1 MRRGLLIAVLLLFAA
16 AVPGAQSVSQRQQ
29 QFEIEHELER
39 LPTYGV
45 FDFIG
50 FNYDR
55 GKVTLVGHAYQ
66 GGLKSH
72 AANAV
77 KRVAGVDEVD
87 NKIDL
92 LPASMFDDRIRWA
105 TFYKIYGDGSLSR
118 YSPGGEMGARYELR
132 HARRF
137 PGTQPFGIYP
147 IHIIVKNGK
156 TTLMGLVGSEMDRRI
171 AEMRAREV
179 SGVFS
184 VENELV
190 VEGD

>member
-1 MRRGLLIAVLLLFAA
+1 MRRGLLILILLLLSA

-77 KRVAGVDEVD
+77 KRVAGVDEVE
-87 NKIDL
+87 NRIEL

-105 TFYKIYGDGSLSR
+105 TFYRIYGDSSLSR
-118 YSPGGEMGARYELR
+118 YSPGGEIGARYELR
-132 HARRF
+132 QASRF
-137 PGTQPFGIYP
+137 PGMQPFGVYP

-156 TTLMGLVGSEMDRRI
+156 TTLMGFVGSEMDRRI

-184 VENELV
+184 VENQLV
-190 VEGD
+190 VDGD